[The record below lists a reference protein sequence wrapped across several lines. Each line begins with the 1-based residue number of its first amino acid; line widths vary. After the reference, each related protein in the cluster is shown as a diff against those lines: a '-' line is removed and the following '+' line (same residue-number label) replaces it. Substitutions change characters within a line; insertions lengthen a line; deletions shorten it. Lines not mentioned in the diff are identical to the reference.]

1 MEMKSKI
8 ISLLVLGSIFI
19 GGVQAHAETIDNSS
33 KSKAVSTAS
42 GYKYNKHYWH
52 TNNQNKP
59 STGNDA
65 LLNEGN
71 TSNNT
76 DAAISDKFMAQV
88 EQAIFN
94 KVNEERA
101 KAGVAPLTYN
111 TTMEKYARIKSQDMG
126 DNNYFSHTDL
136 NGNNIT
142 AKMKADGVTEPRN
155 LEEQAQVLIGK
166 DIYEKLIKGYTEK
179 QWGRKCTDLP
189 AFIIKRL
196 PVRLIFDNNYFN
208 DKYQGIPVGGYNKLI
223 DGLLEGVETKINV
236 DFFDNRSYW
245 EGIADKIVFTGKID
259 EFYNY
264 QFGKLNYRTVRFETE
279 IIDKPNYQG
288 NAVVNYTERE
298 IPYTR
303 VIEHKHFEMF
313 GQEVYETPKTVISKE
328 FSTEWKDGMEP
339 YYPVNDEVN
348 SSLYAKYKAL
358 ADKETNVIFGGRLAE
373 YKYYDMAPIIEK
385 VLSMKNI

>member
-1 MEMKSKI
+1 MSKLHYDFLI
-8 ISLLVLGSIFI
+8 VGSGLYGATFAHLAHKQGKKCLVIDKRPHLGGNIYCENIEGINVHKYGAHIF
-19 GGVQAHAETIDNSS
+19 H
-33 KSKAVSTAS
+33 
-42 GYKYNKHYWH
+42 
-52 TNNQNKP
+52 
-59 STGNDA
+59 
-65 LLNEGN
+65 
-71 TSNNT
+71 TSNKKVWDFVNSIVEFNRYTNSPVANYKGILYNLPFNMNT
-76 DAAISDKFMAQV
+76 FYQMWGVTTPEEAQAKID
-88 EQAIFN
+88 EQKASFSEELRV
-94 KVNEERA
+94 KNEEL
-101 KAGVAPLTYN
+101 GLPN
-111 TTMEKYARIKSQDMG
+111 
-126 DNNYFSHTDL
+126 
-136 NGNNIT
+136 
-142 AKMKADGVTEPRN
+142 EPHN
-155 LEEQAQVLIGK
+155 LEEQAMLLVGK

-223 DGLLEGVETKINV
+223 DGLLEGVETKTNV
-236 DFFDNRSYW
+236 DFFENRPYW
-245 EGIADKIVFTGKID
+245 EGIANKIVFTGKID
-259 EFYNY
+259 EFYDY

-279 IIDKPNYQG
+279 VIDKPNYQG

-339 YYPVNDEVN
+339 YYPVNDELN

-358 ADKETNVIFGGRLAE
+358 ADQENNVVFGGRLAE
-373 YKYYDMAPIIEK
+373 YQYYDMSPIIEK
-385 VLSMKNI
+385 VMEKINSL